1 MLGSMMSLSR
11 GLPGLQC
18 LGLWVGE
25 SLPLTWLSQSV
36 WPGTLSQCPWSLLL
50 CTRCLIQCLPECPLF
65 LSLPQFIRIETFVF

>member
-25 SLPLTWLSQSV
+25 SLPLTWLSGCVAWHSEPV
-36 WPGTLSQCPWSLLL
+36 SMEFAAVHEVSHPVSA
-50 CTRCLIQCLPECPLF
+50 
-65 LSLPQFIRIETFVF
+65 